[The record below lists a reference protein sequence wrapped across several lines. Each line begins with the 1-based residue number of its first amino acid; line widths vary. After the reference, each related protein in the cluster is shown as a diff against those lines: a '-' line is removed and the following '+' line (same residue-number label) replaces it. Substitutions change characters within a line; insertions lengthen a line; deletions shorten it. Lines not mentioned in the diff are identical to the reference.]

1 MRSAKVLALLALATG
16 CVWGGRNAQLVP
28 AHAAGGDTVT
38 VSLYRIRRD
47 LRGELFAVDDSG
59 VILAAGQVT
68 WVPWTRISMLR
79 SRGLHKSF
87 LPAGKAPPPAALD
100 ELALI
105 SRFPLGLNDSTLAAV
120 LAAKHQDVLRQIE

>member
-1 MRSAKVLALLALATG
+1 MRSARVLALLVLATG

-38 VSLYRIRRD
+38 VSIYRIRRD
-47 LRGELFAVDDSG
+47 LRGELYAVNDSG
-59 VILAAGQVT
+59 VMQTAGQVT
-68 WVPWTRISMLR
+68 WDPWTRISILR
-79 SRGLHKSF
+79 SGRLHKSY
-87 LPAGKAPPPAALD
+87 LAAGKTPPPATLD

-120 LAAKHQDVLRQIE
+120 LAAKHQDVLRQIQ